1 MLKFFQKIRYNHMS
15 ENKTGKYF
23 KYAIGEI
30 ILVVI
35 GILIALQINN
45 WNEER
50 KSQKAKTQYC
60 EQLLEE
66 LELDTKA
73 INTQIEKLDRAI
85 KAYNAYDVIYESPN
99 VPLDTIYSNMKKL
112 PSIYDQTTFN
122 TKTID
127 VLKSTGDIKLL
138 SNEIQ
143 TLLVTLETLQGLYYK
158 YNDANYGIYLSSINE
173 TYLMNVL
180 SIERKLVNQDPL
192 AKALDFKNKLPEQ
205 LAKQHLAFNS
215 KYFADINASRSLN
228 NILKAVDELKTL
240 VEKELKE

>member
-1 MLKFFQKIRYNHMS
+1 MN

-30 ILVVI
+30 TLVVI

-45 WNEER
+45 WNDNR
-50 KSQKAKTQYC
+50 IAQISKTQYC
-60 EQLLEE
+60 KQLLEE
-66 LELDTKA
+66 LELDAKG
-73 INTQIEKLDRAI
+73 INSQIDKLSSAI
-85 KAYNAYDVIYESPN
+85 KAYNAYDVIYESSN
-99 VPLDTIYSNMKKL
+99 IPLDTIYSNMKKL
-112 PSIYDQTTFN
+112 PSIYDQTSFN

-138 SNEIQ
+138 PNEIQ

-158 YNDANYGIYLSSINE
+158 YNDANYGIYLSSVNE

-180 SIERKLVNQDPL
+180 SIERKLTNQDSL

-215 KYFADINASRSLN
+215 KHFADINASRSLN
-228 NILKAVDELKTL
+228 TILKTVNELTIL
-240 VEKELKE
+240 VEKELEN